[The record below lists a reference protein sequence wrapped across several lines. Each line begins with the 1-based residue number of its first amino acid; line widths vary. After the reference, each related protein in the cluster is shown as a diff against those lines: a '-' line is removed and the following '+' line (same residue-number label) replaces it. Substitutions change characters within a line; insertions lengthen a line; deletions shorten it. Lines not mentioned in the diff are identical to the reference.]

1 MENVIGSG
9 LQALEVDR
17 EGLADVFPDTQP
29 IKLRNGRVMKK
40 IKFDIDTKER
50 QQQYI
55 EAQRRKGDR
64 VGLVFAKAFL
74 YGMRDIGY
82 KSPGW
87 AFCEMI
93 DNALQA
99 GATTVEF
106 RLGFAASNKSKAKPD
121 MFAVVDNG
129 GGMIP
134 EMISYAVRWGGS
146 DRVGD
151 RHGFGRYGFGL
162 PSSAVSMSKRYT
174 VYSKTKGD
182 ATWSAVTVDLD
193 ALADA
198 AEDVK
203 NLEKL
208 LAPRAAELPQ
218 WVVQYRVSDD
228 TVSNKP
234 TQIDVSTLQSGTV
247 VVLEQLDRLR
257 EKSGFTKDNNWVT
270 TKIVKG
276 KLLDHFG
283 LIYRHW
289 LHERRIVVDG
299 VPAQAVD
306 PLFLMPEARHYAETS
321 VMAKQVYDH
330 AFEVPT
336 ESGES
341 GVVRIRAALLPP
353 NFQWANPDDTA
364 EKPRNNKRQKIM
376 RALNG
381 LQVCREGRQI
391 DCVLPEWTKFQVYD
405 FNVKIEV
412 DFDPVLDE
420 FFGITTAKQQIVIE
434 DSMWEKLKQSGKEA
448 GGLMS
453 LVRDMR
459 RQYGELIEE
468 LNKTL
473 EVQLTPEQPRP
484 SEVAMEQAEKFRIRR
499 PTPTPDKV
507 ADAKKNVEDLIEK
520 IAKRSGKSKQE
531 VEADVKKQIEGR
543 SWHVLFDAAKD
554 GPFYW
559 PKRLGTQK
567 QVVINTAHPFYTK
580 LYTQA
585 PAVKS
590 ALEVLIFVL
599 ADGEIDAEGD
609 REQFYRN
616 ERVHQWSKLLKDA
629 LDKLVDEDAIVDR
642 ISADQEASEV
652 EEPDKAA

>member
-1 MENVIGSG
+1 
-9 LQALEVDR
+9 
-17 EGLADVFPDTQP
+17 
-29 IKLRNGRVMKK
+29 MKK
-40 IKFDIDTKER
+40 IQFDIDTKER

-55 EAQRRKGDR
+55 EEQKKKGDR
-64 VGLVFAKAFL
+64 LGLVFAKAFL

-87 AFCEMI
+87 AFCELV
-93 DNALQA
+93 DNSIQA
-99 GATTVEF
+99 GATTVEVRF
-106 RLGFAASNKSKAKPD
+106 GFTDSNKTKSKPD
-121 MFAVVDNG
+121 MYAVVDNG

-134 EMISYAVRWGGS
+134 EMLSYAVRWGGS

-162 PSSAVSMSKRYT
+162 PSASVSMAKRYT
-174 VYSKTKGD
+174 VYSKTKG
-182 ATWSAVTVDLD
+182 ASTWSAVTVDLD
-193 ALADA
+193 QLADA

-203 NLEKL
+203 KLEEL
-208 LAPRAAELPQ
+208 LEPRAAELPN
-218 WVVQYRVSDD
+218 WVVDYRGNGD
-228 TVSNKP
+228 TTARP
-234 TQIDVSTLQSGTV
+234 MEIDVAGLPSGTV
-247 VVLEQLDRLR
+247 VVLEDIDRLR
-257 EKSGFTKDNNWVT
+257 AKAGFTKDSNWVL
-270 TKIVKG
+270 TKVAKG

-299 VPAQAVD
+299 VITQAVD
-306 PLFLMPEARHYAETS
+306 PLFLMPDGRHYAETS
-321 VMAKQVYDH
+321 VMAEHAYDH
-330 AFEVPT
+330 AFEVET
-336 ESGES
+336 ESGET
-341 GVVRIRAALLPP
+341 GAVRIRAAFLPP
-353 NFQWANPDDTA
+353 NFQWANPEDTSTHPKLA
-364 EKPRNNKRQKIM
+364 KRHKIM
-376 RALNG
+376 KTLNG

-391 DCVLPEWTKFQVYD
+391 ECITPEWTRFQVYD
-405 FNVKIEV
+405 YNVKIEV

-434 DSMWEKLKQSGKEA
+434 DTMWEKLKQSGKES

-459 RQYGELIEE
+459 RKYTELVEE
-468 LNKTL
+468 LDKRR
-473 EVQLTPEQPRP
+473 EVQLAPDQPRA

-507 ADAKKNVEDLIEK
+507 TEAKKNVEDLIEK
-520 IAKRSGKSKQE
+520 IAKRTGKSTQE
-531 VEADVKKQIEGR
+531 VEADVRKQIEGR
-543 SWHVLFDAAKD
+543 SWHVLFDAARD
-554 GPFYW
+554 GPVYW

-585 PAVKS
+585 PAIKS

-616 ERVHQWSKLLKDA
+616 ERVHHWSKLLKDA

-652 EEPDKAA
+652 EGADKAA

>member
-1 MENVIGSG
+1 MENVNSSG

-17 EGLADVFPDTQP
+17 EGLADVSPDAQP
-29 IKLRNGRVMKK
+29 AKPRKGGIMKK
-40 IKFDIDTKER
+40 IQFDVDTKER
-50 QQQYI
+50 QEQYI
-55 EAQRRKGDR
+55 TAQKKKGDR
-64 VGLVFAKAFL
+64 LGLVFAKAFL

-87 AFCEMI
+87 AFCELV
-93 DNALQA
+93 DNSIQA
-99 GATTVEF
+99 GATTVEVRF
-106 RLGFAASNKSKAKPD
+106 GFAESNKTKAKPD
-121 MFAVVDNG
+121 MYAVVDNG

-134 EMISYAVRWGGS
+134 EMLSFAVRWGGS

-162 PSSAVSMSKRYT
+162 PSASVSMAKRYT
-174 VYSKTKGD
+174 VYSKTKG
-182 ATWSAVTVDLD
+182 APTWSAVTVDLEQ
-193 ALADA
+193 LADA

-203 NLEKL
+203 KIEKL
-208 LAPRAAELPQ
+208 LEPHAAELPS
-218 WVVQYRVSDD
+218 WVVDYRGTGD
-228 TVSNKP
+228 TTTRP
-234 TQIDVSTLQSGTV
+234 MEIDVAGLPSGTV
-247 VVLEQLDRLR
+247 VVLEDIDRLR
-257 EKSGFTKDNNWVT
+257 AKAGFTKDSNWVL
-270 TKIVKG
+270 TKIAKG
-276 KLLDHFG
+276 KLLEHFG

-299 VPAQAVD
+299 VIAQAVD
-306 PLFLMPEARHYAETS
+306 PLFLMPDGRYYAETS
-321 VMAKQVYDH
+321 VMAKQVYEH

-353 NFQWANPDDTA
+353 NFQWANPEDTSGH
-364 EKPRNNKRQKIM
+364 PRNNKRHKIM
-376 RALNG
+376 RVLNG

-391 DCVLPEWTKFQVYD
+391 DCIQPEWTKYQVYD
-405 FNVKIEV
+405 YNVKIEV

-420 FFGITTAKQQIVIE
+420 FFGITTSKQQIVIE

-459 RQYGELIEE
+459 RTYGEMLEE
-468 LNKTL
+468 LAKTQ
-473 EVQLTPEQPRP
+473 EVQLAPEQPRP

-499 PTPTPDKV
+499 ATPTPDKV
-507 ADAKKNVEDLIEK
+507 AEAKKNVEDLIEK
-520 IAKRSGKSKQE
+520 IAKGSGKSKQE
-531 VEADVKKQIEGR
+531 IEADVRKQIEGR
-543 SWHVLFDAAKD
+543 SWHVRFDAARD

-585 PAVKS
+585 PAIKS

-652 EEPDKAA
+652 EGADKAA

>member
-1 MENVIGSG
+1 MENAQID
-9 LQALEVDR
+9 LPEALAFDR
-17 EGLADVFPDTQP
+17 KGMTDEPFEMQSNNSRKDRP
-29 IKLRNGRVMKK
+29 MKK
-40 IKFDIDTKER
+40 IQFDVDTKER

-55 EAQRRKGDR
+55 ETQKKKGDR

-93 DNALQA
+93 DNAIQA

-121 MFAVVDNG
+121 MVAVVDNG

-134 EMISYAVRWGGS
+134 EMIGYAVRWGGS

-182 ATWSAVTVDLD
+182 ANWSAVTVDLD

-198 AEDVK
+198 AENVT

-208 LAPRAAELPQ
+208 LAPRTAELPD
-218 WVVQYRVSDD
+218 WVLQYHTSDD
-228 TVSNKP
+228 AVNP
-234 TQIDVSTLQSGTV
+234 TQIDVSLLESGTI

-257 EKSGFTKDNNWVT
+257 EKSGFTKDNNWVM
-270 TKIVKG
+270 TKVVKG

-321 VMAKQVYDH
+321 VMAEQVYDH
-330 AFEVPT
+330 AFEVQP
-336 ESGES
+336 ESGEA
-341 GVVRIRAALLPP
+341 GVVRIRAAFLPP
-353 NFQWANPDDTA
+353 NFQWANPNDTSSR
-364 EKPRNNKRQKIM
+364 PRNNKRAKIM
-376 RALNG
+376 KALNG

-391 DCVLPEWTKFQVYD
+391 DCIQPEWTKYQVYD
-405 FNVKIEV
+405 YNVKIEV

-420 FFGITTAKQQIVIE
+420 FFGITTSKQQIVIE

-448 GGLMS
+448 GGLRD
-453 LVRDMR
+453 LVSDMR
-459 RQYGELIEE
+459 KQYTESIQELD
-468 LNKTL
+468 KTR
-473 EVQLTPEQPRP
+473 EVQLAPNQPRP
-484 SEVAMEQAEKFRIRR
+484 SETAMEQAEKFRIRR
-499 PTPTPDKV
+499 PTPTDDKV
-507 ADAKKNVEDLIEK
+507 AEAKKNVEDLVES
-520 IAKRSGKSKQE
+520 IAKLSGKPRQE
-531 VEADVKKQIEGR
+531 VEADVRKQINAR
-543 SWHVLFDAAKD
+543 SWHVRFDAVRE

-559 PKRLGTQK
+559 PKRLGAQK
-567 QVVINTAHPFYTK
+567 QIVINTAHPFYTK

-585 PAVKS
+585 PAIKS

-629 LDKLVDEDAIVDR
+629 LDKLIDEDVIVDR
-642 ISADQEASEV
+642 ISAAQEANEV
-652 EEPDKAA
+652 EGVYKAV